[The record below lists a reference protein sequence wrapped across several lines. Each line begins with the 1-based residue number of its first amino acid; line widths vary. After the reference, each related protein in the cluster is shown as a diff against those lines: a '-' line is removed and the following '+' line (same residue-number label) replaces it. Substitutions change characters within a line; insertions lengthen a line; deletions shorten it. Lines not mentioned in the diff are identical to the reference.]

1 MPSDQVS
8 RFLLGSLPE
17 SEMQRLQNLLETDAP
32 FQQRVKIVE
41 DDLIDCFVNGQLRGE
56 DLVRFRRYFL
66 ALASHRE
73 RVKIAQGYLDDWT
86 VLAAEAEPTATQKAA
101 RQVTSQIKS
110 WLWPAALSN
119 GIARLWATFSMPMR
133 IGLQAAMLLAAAI
146 CAFLAFDSLRLQ
158 RNLTLSQSELAE
170 RQDETV
176 ALSQEL
182 LKQQRETANAD
193 QKIKQLREQLA
204 KPSTDLQSVIVNA
217 ANSALAALPASLPP
231 SLPLV
236 AHAATPAVALPVS
249 TPTDKTTTTVALPAG
264 AEDLLFQL
272 DLKRDTSPSY
282 RAELRTSANGQR
294 LWESGTLKAREK
306 DTGRVI
312 EVKVPATLLAPRPY
326 VLKVIGLNG
335 VTVTPYA
342 LNYSFR
348 VAPPTS

>member
-56 DLVRFRRYFL
+56 DLMRFRRYFL

-73 RVKIAQGYLDDWT
+73 RVKIAQGYLDDWA

-101 RQVTSQIKS
+101 RQVKS
-110 WLWPAALSN
+110 WLWPAALSD
-119 GIARLWATFSMPMR
+119 GLARLRATFNMPMR
-133 IGLQAAMLLAAAI
+133 IGLQAAMLLATAI
-146 CAFLAFDSLRLQ
+146 CAFLLFDSLRLQ
-158 RNLTLSQSELAE
+158 RNLTLSQTELAE
-170 RQDETV
+170 RQDQTA

-217 ANSALAALPASLPP
+217 ANSALAALPSSLP
-231 SLPLV
+231 SV
-236 AHAATPAVALPVS
+236 AQAAAPAVALPVS
-249 TPTDKTTTTVALPAG
+249 TPADKTTATVALPTG

-282 RAELRTSANGQR
+282 RAELRTAVNGQR

-326 VLKVIGLNG
+326 VLKVIGFNG
-335 VTVTPYA
+335 ATVTPYA

-348 VAPPTS
+348 VTPPPAKNTALTQ

>member
-56 DLVRFRRYFL
+56 DLMRFRRYFL
-66 ALASHRE
+66 ALASHRD

-86 VLAAEAEPTATQKAA
+86 VLAAEPEATSTQKAA
-101 RQVTSQIKS
+101 RQVKS
-110 WLWPAALSN
+110 WLWPAALSG

-146 CAFLAFDSLRLQ
+146 CVFLLFDSLRLR

-170 RQDETV
+170 TQEQTA
-176 ALSQEL
+176 ALNQEL

-217 ANSALAALPASLPP
+217 ANSALAALPASLP
-231 SLPLV
+231 SV
-236 AHAATPAVALPVS
+236 AQAATPAVALPVS
-249 TPTDKTTTTVALPAG
+249 TPADKTTTTVALPSG

-348 VAPPTS
+348 VAPPPS

>member
-56 DLVRFRRYFL
+56 DLMRFRRYFL

-73 RVKIAQGYLDDWT
+73 RVKIAQGYLDDWA
-86 VLAAEAEPTATQKAA
+86 VLAAEAEPTTTQKAT
-101 RQVTSQIKS
+101 RQVKS
-110 WLWPAALSN
+110 WLWPTALSG

-133 IGLQAAMLLAAAI
+133 IGLQASMLFAAAI
-146 CAFLAFDSLRLQ
+146 CVFLLFDSLRLR
-158 RNLTLSQSELAE
+158 RNLTLSESELAE
-170 RQDETV
+170 TQEQTT
-176 ALSQEL
+176 ALNQEL

-231 SLPLV
+231 V

-249 TPTDKTTTTVALPAG
+249 TPADKTTATVALPAG

-348 VAPPTS
+348 VAPPPS

>member
-56 DLVRFRRYFL
+56 DLMRFRRYFL
-66 ALASHRE
+66 ALSSHRE

-86 VLAAEAEPTATQKAA
+86 VLATEPEVTASRKAAQKAA
-101 RQVTSQIKS
+101 RQVKS
-110 WLWPAALSN
+110 WLWPAALS
-119 GIARLWATFSMPMR
+119 GGLARLWATFNMPMR
-133 IGLQAAMLLAAAI
+133 IGLQASMLLAAAI
-146 CAFLAFDSLRLQ
+146 CAFLLFDSLRLR
-158 RNLTLSQSELAE
+158 RNLTLSQTELAE
-170 RQDETV
+170 RQDET
-176 ALSQEL
+176 ASLNQEL

-193 QKIKQLREQLA
+193 QKIRQLREQLA

-217 ANSALAALPASLPP
+217 ANSALAALPASLP
-231 SLPLV
+231 SV
-236 AHAATPAVALPVS
+236 AQAATPAVALPVS
-249 TPTDKTTTTVALPAG
+249 TPADKATTTVALPAG
-264 AEDLLFQL
+264 AADLLFQL

-348 VAPPTS
+348 VTPPPS